1 MMRVDELNKVVYVRQ
16 SWLGDMA
23 ICPERARLG
32 IVRPEFRTGSDAT
45 IIGTAIHTGIE
56 SVLNGTSSNFLDMLD
71 VVANDYESL
80 ETTNYKKSNINQE
93 EIPQY
98 LESMSKA
105 FYDSIL
111 PKVKLGGKT
120 EHPFKVPLGID
131 VNGYSVWLEGTM
143 DYIDEDGV
151 VWDWKTAK
159 RSYSQSSKQKSA
171 IQPTVYTYA
180 VSHDTD
186 IEPKFNYGVM
196 VRQLDPKA
204 QIVPIYRG
212 AEHWNWLKHHV
223 RGAVNVALRTGVD
236 NQWITNDESALCSEQ
251 WCSFWSVCKGA
262 FNCHDAE

>member
-1 MMRVDELNKVVYVRQ
+1 
-16 SWLGDMA
+16 
-23 ICPERARLG
+23 
-32 IVRPEFRTGSDAT
+32 
-45 IIGTAIHTGIE
+45 
-56 SVLNGTSSNFLDMLD
+56 
-71 VVANDYESL
+71 
-80 ETTNYKKSNINQE
+80 
-93 EIPQY
+93 
-98 LESMSKA
+98 
-105 FYDSIL
+105 
-111 PKVKLGGKT
+111 
-120 EHPFKVPLGID
+120 
-131 VNGYSVWLEGTM
+131 
-143 DYIDEDGV
+143 

-159 RSYSQSSKQKSA
+159 KSYSQFSKQKSA

-196 VRQLDPKA
+196 IRQLDPKA

>member
-1 MMRVDELNKVVYVRQ
+1 MKINETEKRIYVRQ

-32 IVRPEFRTGSDAT
+32 HVRPDLRTGSDAT
-45 IIGTAIHTGIE
+45 IIGTALHAGIE
-56 SVLNGTSSNFLDMLD
+56 SVLDNRSKEFGDMLE
-71 VVANDYESL
+71 VVANEYETL
-80 ETTNYKKSNINQE
+80 ETTNYKKTNINQE

-105 FYDSIL
+105 FYDTIL
-111 PKVKLGGKT
+111 PSVKLGGKT
-120 EHPFKVPLGID
+120 ELPFKTPLGID
-131 VNGYSVWLEGTM
+131 VNGYAVWLEGTI
-143 DYIDEDGV
+143 DYVDDDGV

-159 RSYSQSSKQKSA
+159 KSYSQFSKQKSA

-180 VSHDTD
+180 VSEQLGL
-186 IEPKFNYGVM
+186 EPKFNYGVM
-196 VRQLDPKA
+196 IRQLDPKA

-236 NQWITNDESALCSEQ
+236 N
-251 WCSFWSVCKGA
+251 
-262 FNCHDAE
+262 H